1 MCYDSGIDTAAICNV
16 TEVGIQASSRL
27 AMRWTGVRCF
37 IIFEHIIVCKR
48 EGSTEFNRQVLCN
61 LLAIVHS
68 SVYTPVLNFS
78 QFAIDD
84 DISCTEIVWNGTF
97 YLEDESEYLGKY
109 Q

>member
-1 MCYDSGIDTAAICNV
+1 M
-16 TEVGIQASSRL
+16 
-27 AMRWTGVRCF
+27 
-37 IIFEHIIVCKR
+37 
-48 EGSTEFNRQVLCN
+48 LCN